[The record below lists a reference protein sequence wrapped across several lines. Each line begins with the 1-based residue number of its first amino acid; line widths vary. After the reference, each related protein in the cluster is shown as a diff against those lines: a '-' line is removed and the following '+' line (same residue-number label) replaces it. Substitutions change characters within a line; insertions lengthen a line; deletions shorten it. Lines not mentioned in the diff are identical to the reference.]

1 MVAPKLR
8 TMGRATSTASD
19 AGTRLSTAEDTSA
32 VVVQATITADPTAEV
47 GPVPDRTMRQV
58 SGWCAIALAV
68 TYVVAGLLSFVVPAD
83 LRSDDPPTYWR
94 AVLANPA
101 LAVAGFWVIALG
113 GILGLGAIGG
123 ISALVSAA
131 HAGLVRWAQNLAFL
145 GFAVS
150 AVSFARL
157 ATVTYGRGLTYFCES
172 CTGTDNFK
180 KIIDG
185 TQPLVQLDPQ
195 GWFSFGAVGLW
206 VLVIS
211 VLALRARLLPAGLAI
226 LGIALAIFYG
236 LALASNIFGI
246 DALFTVASSVGV
258 LVALGWYCW
267 IGMHLLRMR

>member
-1 MVAPKLR
+1 
-8 TMGRATSTASD
+8 
-19 AGTRLSTAEDTSA
+19 
-32 VVVQATITADPTAEV
+32 
-47 GPVPDRTMRQV
+47 
-58 SGWCAIALAV
+58 
-68 TYVVAGLLSFVVPAD
+68 
-83 LRSDDPPTYWR
+83 
-94 AVLANPA
+94 
-101 LAVAGFWVIALG
+101 
-113 GILGLGAIGG
+113 
-123 ISALVSAA
+123 
-131 HAGLVRWAQNLAFL
+131 
-145 GFAVS
+145 VS

-195 GWFSFGAVGLW
+195 GWFSFGAVGVW